1 MSVYCYTTCKILSKN
16 TLNKALEPLFGKDLS
31 ECTSIIIEVDQRNC
45 YPFIPILA
53 YQNLLYVTSG
63 YCDVNFEDVRYKI
76 IRRVSPEKVESIEV
90 KLTPKEF
97 RFLSYDEALKL
108 METGMIKERDE
119 NIPAIAAD
127 WVPIDP
133 LDFHEEEEELL

>member
-1 MSVYCYTTCKILSKN
+1 M
-16 TLNKALEPLFGKDLS
+16 
-31 ECTSIIIEVDQRNC
+31 
-45 YPFIPILA
+45 
-53 YQNLLYVTSG
+53 TSG